1 MGSIASPLMI
11 ISKAISASA
20 SLFELIDAEC
30 QDITGL
36 RDPEVS
42 GHADITFANVT
53 FSYPTRS
60 GVLVLKGFNAVFRN
74 GKTTA
79 LVGPSGSGKSTIVGL
94 LERWYQLQP
103 ESEDQKEESPKGG
116 IFVDGENLNALD
128 LKWWRSQI
136 GLVQQEPFLFNDTV
150 LNNVAFGLI
159 GSKWEK
165 ETNDVK
171 EELVKAACKEAFA
184 DEFIQGL
191 PEGYSTLVG
200 EMGIKL
206 SGGQRQRLAIARSI
220 VKQPSIL
227 VLDEATSAIDVHG
240 EKIVQA
246 ALTRVSRNRTTIV
259 IAHRLSTIRD
269 ADHIIV
275 MREGRN
281 IEEGTHSELVAIEDG
296 VYHGLVNAQTLEAL
310 DADVDLEDVTA
321 LEKKATTEAE
331 GTAALA
337 DDQQQKES
345 GAGTGKKTG
354 IMQSLGRVLYEQQ
367 THWLAY
373 TLILVA
379 TMGAG
384 SAFAL
389 QSWMSAKL
397 VEAFQFTG
405 QKLMDGANFWALMF
419 LILALA
425 MFACYSALGYT
436 TNNLSVVS
444 LVNPNT

>member
-1 MGSIASPLMI
+1 MGSVASPLMI

-20 SLFELIDAEC
+20 SFFELIDAEH

-36 RDPEVS
+36 REPEVS
-42 GHADITFANVT
+42 SHADITFADVT
-53 FSYPTRS
+53 FSYPTRP
-60 GVLVLKGFNAVFRN
+60 GVFVLKEFNAVFRK
-74 GKTTA
+74 GMTTA
-79 LVGPSGSGKSTIVGL
+79 LVGHSGCGKSTIVGL
-94 LERWYQLQP
+94 LERWYRLQP
-103 ESEDQKEESPKGG
+103 ESGDQKEDPPKGG

-136 GLVQQEPFLFNDTV
+136 GLVQQEPFLFNDTIM
-150 LNNVAFGLI
+150 NNVAFGLI

-165 ETNDVK
+165 ETDDVK

-184 DEFIQGL
+184 DEFIQKL

-227 VLDEATSAIDVHG
+227 ILDEATSAIDVHG

-281 IEEGTHSELVAIEDG
+281 IEEGTHTELVVIEDG
-296 VYHGLVNAQTLEAL
+296 VYHGLVNAQTIEAL
-310 DADVDLEDVTA
+310 DADVDLEDVA
-321 LEKKATTEAE
+321 ELEKKVTSEAE
-331 GTAALA
+331 GLA
-337 DDQQQKES
+337 TLSDGDQQKDSS
-345 GAGTGKKTG
+345 GGTGKKTS
-354 IMQSLGRVLYEQQ
+354 ITRSLGRVLYEQQ

-373 TLILVA
+373 SLILVA

-389 QSWMSAKL
+389 QSWMSANL
-397 VEAFQFTG
+397 VTVFQFTG

-419 LILALA
+419 FILALA
-425 MFACYSALGYT
+425 MFICYSVLGYT
-436 TNNLSVVS
+436 TTTLSAVS
-444 LVNPNT
+444 LLIP

>member
-20 SLFELIDAEC
+20 SFFELIDAER
-30 QDITGL
+30 QDITGF
-36 RDPEVS
+36 RDPAVS
-42 GHADITFANVT
+42 SHADITFTDVT
-53 FSYPTRS
+53 FSYPTRP
-60 GVLVLKGFNAVFRN
+60 GVLVLKGFNAVFRK
-74 GKTTA
+74 GRTTA

-94 LERWYQLQP
+94 LERWYQLHP
-103 ESEDQKEESPKGG
+103 ESEDPKEKRLEGG
-116 IFVDGENLNALD
+116 IFLDEQNLNALD

-136 GLVQQEPFLFNDTV
+136 GLVQQEPFLFNDTIF
-150 LNNVAFGLI
+150 NNVAFGLI

-165 ETNDVK
+165 EPNDVK

-184 DEFIQGL
+184 DEFIKGL

-240 EKIVQA
+240 EKIVQR

-275 MREGRN
+275 MREGKN
-281 IEEGTHSELVAIEDG
+281 IEEGTHGELLAIEDG
-296 VYHGLVNAQTLEAL
+296 IYRGLVNAQTLEAL
-310 DADVDLEDVTA
+310 DADIDLEDATVMEKNVTS
-321 LEKKATTEAE
+321 EAE
-331 GTAALA
+331 GTAALVGNE
-337 DDQQQKES
+337 QKEES
-345 GAGTGKKTG
+345 GAETGKKTG
-354 IMQSLGRVLYEQQ
+354 IMRSLGRVLYEQL

-373 TLILVA
+373 TFILVA

-389 QSWMSAKL
+389 QSWLSANL
-397 VEAFQFTG
+397 VEVFRYTG
-405 QKLMDGANFWALMF
+405 QKLMDSANFWALMF

-425 MFACYSALGYT
+425 MFVCYSVLGYT
-436 TNNLSVVS
+436 TTNLSVVS
-444 LVNPNT
+444 LLNSYT